1 MLRVVV
7 ILFFLFGSFAAAP
20 PPKEPEAGKLRRLWG
35 ETADLDKDCSFSL
48 DGEKLKITVPA
59 KTHVFLASTHDGGR
73 GRPDNAPRTEQKV
86 SGDFTLTVQ
95 LTQTLP
101 TADKANAGT
110 FAGAGVYVLG
120 GSACGTISLH
130 HTAGADGAAGT
141 SQFRL
146 MGKTT
151 NSSTSDSRGMAKG
164 EADKPITLRLVR
176 EGNRIKSSYNTDGK
190 TWKTLW
196 TYEGEFANEV
206 TVGVYVENTGA
217 KGYEAVFD
225 GFKVDTGE
233 KK

>member
-1 MLRVVV
+1 MLITSVV
-7 ILFFLFGSFAAAP
+7 LLTLTLPFAAP

-35 ETADLDKDCSFSL
+35 ETTDLDKDCTFSL

-95 LTQTLP
+95 LAQTLP
-101 TADKANAGT
+101 AADKANAGT

-151 NSSTSDSRGMAKG
+151 NSSTSGGRNMAKG
-164 EADKPITLRLVR
+164 ETDKPITLRLVR
-176 EGNRIKSSYNTDGK
+176 EGNRIQSSYNTDGK

-196 TYEGEFANEV
+196 TYEGEFANDV
-206 TVGVYVENTGA
+206 TVGVYAENTGA
-217 KGYEAVFD
+217 KGYKAVFD
-225 GFKVDTGE
+225 GLKIDTGE